1 MVWSCLNIP
10 RSGLYGNVSIRCVV
24 GESVWERKNKEK
36 GKTIKKK
43 NFFSQSI
50 TKLLVDVHQQKQQ
63 HTIIELI
70 YLDLENLC
78 GM

>member
-24 GESVWERKNKEK
+24 GKVCEKERTKKKEK
-36 GKTIKKK
+36 PLKK

-50 TKLLVDVHQQKQQ
+50 TKLLVDVHQQNNN
-63 HTIIELI
+63 IPL
-70 YLDLENLC
+70 
-78 GM
+78 

>member
-1 MVWSCLNIP
+1 MLVFA
-10 RSGLYGNVSIRCVV
+10 VSWGKVC
-24 GESVWERKNKEK
+24 EKERTKKKEK
-36 GKTIKKK
+36 PLKKK